1 MFRNKPWQ
9 KNKNQY
15 NAIDNFINK
24 VDIVDASN
32 IIKKL
37 EEFNEFG
44 TLSSNNIIFGNNTT
58 SNKIDI
64 SGTISHLKN
73 ITFNKSD
80 YIKFGNKFIINK
92 QDISL
97 NGLNYGLNLNFDAS
111 NVIFYPGSNKKINF
125 NCLDSSFNITA
136 NYPFKYQS
144 SSDQSGITFNSIKN
158 SKNDSYYP
166 LYLKNNSAGLNQ
178 IKVILTNDCCFNC
191 ISGGILPSD
200 ICSNHFDTS
209 NNLIIL
215 NKNKEYI
222 DFFGTFYEANNND
235 VNYNKNFSYVKNG
248 NKVFNDII
256 IEHIKNLPTIFR
268 SINLIPLL
276 YYSNEEDRSING
288 NDISG
293 GFYFVPSLGKFNNYI
308 FFPMDSSNNEAN
320 PNKNVLY
327 SNLSGITFSDA
338 SGIVLDYESKYR
350 NLWLPWNVDVSINV
364 NSNGGTNTRYIM
376 DDINRMSLF
385 YDFSFNVID
394 SVSYVNLDTQ
404 VELLN
409 KTIGRSKSKFT
420 TPDDAQRWRLY
431 VSGLKPTRADVNNAA
446 LVTSFFPEG
455 TTGLDPIEWNS
466 LPKEDAWMFYD
477 TSRPDHGGK
486 PAQAEGTWANLGVNA
501 PIPPDGLYAYV
512 KWNNE
517 GDVPDKV
524 RAATQNTN
532 INAIDSSYHIEN
544 ETTETIKARDI
555 SLNNFFKH
563 VLEKAMIDNHSK
575 LYFKGTHKSDCSFN
589 YSMDFYYNHR
599 NNPKLDSW
607 NKFKTKIENYFKTS
621 YNIKNDFNT
630 SNNDISLNWY
640 DNQYKI
646 FINSTYNIPEDTSQ
660 NPINLYVEGNGYLNL
675 NPTDPLYLYLYGFE
689 FNTLTNITDI
699 DFVYK
704 IKEHVSARIF
714 LLYHEPT
721 TDSIETILHIDAS
734 FNPYSSDT
742 DVADDSEVPLTNPN
756 VPYSKKEKEKEYTVL
771 FGKENVTFDKDDVSF
786 NLIKFLNKNGPTI
799 NLNDKTNP
807 QKSTIVEN
815 YKIYL
820 HKNPKPAKTFFIA
833 EYIDSAPD
841 NVLDNYLDL
850 QYIRLKANVY
860 DVNNIVRYYTLLNDL
875 SNCILHKD
883 NPIFY
888 PSDDSGNE
896 LESGIYRWYDPYYS
910 KELYFD
916 GLNATWEI
924 KNMNGVLERLNPA
937 RLSGYYGTN
946 VPESY
951 VAGKKTHPPPTYST
965 SDYWTDISEDYFT
978 NYSDEYLKSW
988 ALFDSYSITDHFSQ
1002 NDNITIS
1009 DFINYLSD
1017 HSGCIYNRYYD
1028 ISAIFF
1034 NPLEYRGTVIN
1045 SSNYDS
1051 YNASGNILNFF
1062 YQGTGVGDATQVI
1075 NMCDYLDLGYP
1086 NTTYDR
1092 DNKILNYT
1100 FKLSKPILLS
1110 DLFIRFYI
1118 YNSQMEVEIY
1128 YDANDD
1134 DNYTKI
1140 LKYTIGGSPKGTRD
1154 WTSRDTAA
1162 YIYIPNTSNLNQNRV
1177 IYYSEQTR
1185 PPQRNWQQGTG
1196 SNIVSSKLCGVNN
1209 TDYNNQLYLNNNA
1222 IGLSNSNEI
1231 LSPSSLV
1238 DAKLNEPQGF
1248 TNETGINYYKRQEKP
1263 HKKFKIKIT
1272 QIRDNRFN
1280 TFNWGSNFGIS
1291 AMFNGI
1297 LPQQRGEANL
1307 FGHELTHGKK
1317 IYYYKKH
1324 WNTLDTDTSYNIT
1337 FDTSDNDI
1345 SNNNFYS
1352 NILGDTFDVSNV
1364 YLNPEPQNMIFI
1376 DISSNRNRDISWCS
1390 DISRPNC
1397 LIFKFNKYTVI
1408 NEFDIIMKI
1417 FGIKS
1422 NYCLCYLN
1430 ELTEKITPILFYR
1443 INYTNSTSHGDYGEK
1458 NFVTIK
1464 NPDLSCN
1471 IYPEQNGDDMSTC
1484 ELQQYLNINNP
1495 SISIKIDSP
1504 QDSSGGWLIDTN
1516 SRDPPTLD
1524 WDGDQRGL
1532 IYLKPQQAPAKKF
1545 YLFGKIKSDML
1556 HDTSLIH
1563 NNFMHYARMNGDIY
1577 DDVNDNTY
1585 DKERIDYNKRLI
1597 KIFGSNPPTDN
1608 SPGDAG
1614 EFIKAIP
1621 SNSYYNYDV
1630 SAVNRESKRQISVPN
1645 LFG

>member
-32 IIKKL
+32 IIKEL

-64 SGTISHLKN
+64 SGTISYLKN
-73 ITFNKSD
+73 ITFNKND

-97 NGLNYGLNLNFDAS
+97 NGLNLNFDAS
-111 NVIFYPGSNKKINF
+111 NLIFYPGSNKKINF
-125 NCLDSSFNITA
+125 DCSDSSFNITA

-166 LYLKNNSAGLNQ
+166 LYLKNNRAGLNQ
-178 IKVILTNDCCFNC
+178 IKVILTNDCSFSC
-191 ISGGILPSD
+191 ISGGILPKD
-200 ICSNHFDTS
+200 ICSNNFDTS
-209 NNLIIL
+209 NNVIIL

-222 DFFGTFYEANNND
+222 DFFGTFYEANKD
-235 VNYNKNFSYVKNG
+235 VNYNKNIPYVKNG

-256 IEHIKNLPTIFR
+256 IEHIENFSTIFR

-276 YYSNEEDRSING
+276 YYSNEEDRYING
-288 NDISG
+288 DDISG

-327 SNLSGITFSDA
+327 SDLSGITFSDA
-338 SGIVLDYESKYR
+338 DGIVLDSESKYR

-364 NSNGGTNTRYIM
+364 NGEGGTNERYIM
-376 DDINRMSLF
+376 EDINRMSLF
-385 YDFSFNVID
+385 YDFSFNEISNILD
-394 SVSYVNLDTQ
+394 QYSINYSYN
-404 VELLN
+404 
-409 KTIGRSKSKFT
+409 
-420 TPDDAQRWRLY
+420 
-431 VSGLKPTRADVNNAA
+431 
-446 LVTSFFPEG
+446 
-455 TTGLDPIEWNS
+455 
-466 LPKEDAWMFYD
+466 
-477 TSRPDHGGK
+477 
-486 PAQAEGTWANLGVNA
+486 
-501 PIPPDGLYAYV
+501 
-512 KWNNE
+512 
-517 GDVPDKV
+517 
-524 RAATQNTN
+524 
-532 INAIDSSYHIEN
+532 IEN

-555 SLNNFFKH
+555 SLNNFFKDIM
-563 VLEKAMIDNHSK
+563 EEAMIDNNKK
-575 LYFKGTHKSDCSFN
+575 LYFKGTYKSNCSFN
-589 YSMDFYYNHR
+589 YSMDFYYNHET
-599 NNPKLDSW
+599 NPKLKYW
-607 NKFKTKIENYFKTS
+607 NKFKTKIENYFKS
-621 YNIKNDFNT
+621 SHNVPYECE
-630 SNNDISLNWY
+630 WY
-640 DNQYKI
+640 QDQYKI
-646 FINSTYNIPEDTSQ
+646 FINSTNNAEDTKQ
-660 NPINLYVEGNGYLNL
+660 VMGGK
-675 NPTDPLYLYLYGFE
+675 LYLYGFE
-689 FNTLTNITDI
+689 FNTLTKITDI
-699 DFVYK
+699 DFLYK
-704 IKEHVSARIF
+704 MVTTTDTRIF
-714 LLYHEPT
+714 LLYYEPT
-721 TDSIETILHIDAS
+721 SDSIEIILHIDINNAVRTTKQLQD
-734 FNPYSSDT
+734 NINMVLTGVPYKI
-742 DVADDSEVPLTNPN
+742 DSETVC
-756 VPYSKKEKEKEYTVL
+756 SVL
-771 FGKENVTFDKDDVSF
+771 FGKENATFDTEDISF

-799 NLNDKTNP
+799 NLDSKNVIKNIKLSSINTDSVT
-807 QKSTIVEN
+807 
-815 YKIYL
+815 YKVYL
-820 HKNPKPAKTFFIA
+820 HNNPKPAKTFFIA
-833 EYIDSAPD
+833 QYVTGSKGMLAPPE
-841 NVLDNYLDL
+841 LDL

-860 DVNNIVRYYTLLNDL
+860 DVNNIVPYYTLLNDL
-875 SNCILHKD
+875 SNCTLHKD

-910 KELYFD
+910 KQLDFNGED
-916 GLNATWEI
+916 ATWEI
-924 KNMNGVLERLNPA
+924 NNIDGVLERLNPA

-946 VPESY
+946 LPESY
-951 VAGKKTHPPPTYST
+951 VTDAKTDPPPMAST
-965 SDYWTDISEDYFT
+965 SDYWTNISADYFK

-988 ALFDSYSITDHFSQ
+988 ALFDSDSITESQ
-1002 NDNITIS
+1002 NFSGDNITIS

-1045 SSNYDS
+1045 SSNYNS
-1051 YNASGNILNFF
+1051 YNASREASGNILNFF
-1062 YQGTGVGDATQVI
+1062 YQGTGVGDGTQII
-1075 NMCDYLDLGYP
+1075 NMLDYLDLGYP
-1086 NTTYDR
+1086 NTTYD
-1092 DNKILNYT
+1092 DDKILNYT
-1100 FKLSKPILLS
+1100 FELSKPILLS

-1118 YNSQMEVEIY
+1118 YNSQIEVEIY
-1128 YDANDD
+1128 YD
-1134 DNYTKI
+1134 DNYTQI
-1140 LKYTIGGSPKGTRD
+1140 LKYTIGGSPTED

-1162 YIYIPNTSNLNQNRV
+1162 YIYIPNTSDLNQNRV
-1177 IYYSEQTR
+1177 IYYSEQT
-1185 PPQRNWQQGTG
+1185 NDKWQQGTG
-1196 SNIVSSKLCGVNN
+1196 SNIVSSKLCAVNN

-1222 IGLSNSNEI
+1222 IGLSNSNVIQTGLFEKAKAN
-1231 LSPSSLV
+1231 SLI
-1238 DAKLNEPQGF
+1238 GF
-1248 TNETGINYYKRQEKP
+1248 STITGINYYKRQEKP

-1272 QIRDNRFN
+1272 QIRDNKFN
-1280 TFNWGSNFGIS
+1280 TFSWGSSFGIS

-1307 FGHELTHGKK
+1307 FGHELTGSTKK
-1317 IYYYKKH
+1317 YYYKKH
-1324 WNTLDTDTSYNIT
+1324 WNTPDTDTSYYIT

-1364 YLNPEPQNMIFI
+1364 YLNPDPQNMIFI
-1376 DISSNRNRDISWCS
+1376 DISSNRYRDISWCS

-1443 INYTNSTSHGDYGEK
+1443 INYTNSTSHRDYGEK

-1545 YLFGKIKSDML
+1545 YLFGKIKSDMS

-1563 NNFMHYARMNGDIY
+1563 NNFMYYARMNGDIY
-1577 DDVNDNTY
+1577 DDVIDNPY
-1585 DKERIDYNKRLI
+1585 GKRKDYNKRFI
-1597 KIFGSNPPTDN
+1597 KIFGSKPPTN
-1608 SPGDAG
+1608 ESSGNAG

>member
-44 TLSSNNIIFGNNTT
+44 KLSLNNIIFGNNTT

-92 QDISL
+92 QDINL
-97 NGLNYGLNLNFDAS
+97 NGLNLNFDAS

-125 NCLDSSFNITA
+125 NCSDSSFNITA

-144 SSDQSGITFNSIKN
+144 SSVQSSSDQSGITFNSIRN
-158 SKNDSYYP
+158 YVNDSYYP

-178 IKVILTNDCCFNC
+178 IKVILTNDCSFSC
-191 ISGGILPSD
+191 ISGGILPKD
-200 ICSNHFDTS
+200 ICSNNFDTS
-209 NNLIIL
+209 NNVIIL

-222 DFFGTFYEANNND
+222 DFFGTFYEANKD
-235 VNYNKNFSYVKNG
+235 VNYNKNIPYVKNG

-256 IEHIKNLPTIFR
+256 IEHIENLPTIFR

-276 YYSNEEDRSING
+276 YYSNEEDRYING

-308 FFPMDSSNNEAN
+308 FFPMDSSDNEAN

-327 SNLSGITFSDA
+327 SNLSGITFSHA
-338 SGIVLDYESKYR
+338 NEIVLDYESKYR
-350 NLWLPWNVDVSINV
+350 NLWPPWNVDVSINV
-364 NSNGGTNTRYIM
+364 NGKGGTNKRYIM
-376 DDINRMSLF
+376 EDINRMSLF
-385 YDFSFNVID
+385 YDFSFNDI
-394 SVSYVNLDTQ
+394 SNILHQYSINY
-404 VELLN
+404 
-409 KTIGRSKSKFT
+409 I
-420 TPDDAQRWRLY
+420 
-431 VSGLKPTRADVNNAA
+431 
-446 LVTSFFPEG
+446 
-455 TTGLDPIEWNS
+455 
-466 LPKEDAWMFYD
+466 YD
-477 TSRPDHGGK
+477 
-486 PAQAEGTWANLGVNA
+486 
-501 PIPPDGLYAYV
+501 
-512 KWNNE
+512 
-517 GDVPDKV
+517 
-524 RAATQNTN
+524 
-532 INAIDSSYHIEN
+532 IEN
-544 ETTETIKARDI
+544 ETTDTIKTRDI
-555 SLNNFFKH
+555 SLNNFFKN
-563 VLEKAMIDNHSK
+563 VLENAMIDNHSK

-589 YSMDFYYNHR
+589 YSMDFYYNDLSAT
-599 NNPKLDSW
+599 KLEYW

-621 YNIKNDFNT
+621 YNIKNDFNAL
-630 SNNDISLNWY
+630 NNDISLSWY

-646 FINSTYNIPEDTSQ
+646 FINSTYNISKNANQ
-660 NPINLYVEGNGYLNL
+660 NPINLYVRGKGYLNPYPN
-675 NPTDPLYLYLYGFE
+675 NPPPLYLYLYGFE

-734 FNPYSSDT
+734 FNPYSSNT

-756 VPYSKKEKEKEYTVL
+756 IPYSKREKEYTVL

-860 DVNNIVRYYTLLNDL
+860 DVNNIVPYYKLLNDL

-916 GLNATWEI
+916 GSNATWEI
-924 KNMNGVLERLNPA
+924 KNMNGVPERLNPA

-951 VAGKKTHPPPTYST
+951 VADKKTDPPPTYST
-965 SDYWTDISEDYFT
+965 SDYWTNISAGYFK

-988 ALFDSYSITDHFSQ
+988 ALFDSDSITELEYFSGD
-1002 NDNITIS
+1002 NINNITIS
-1009 DFINYLSD
+1009 TFENYLSD

-1051 YNASGNILNFF
+1051 YNASREASGNILNFF
-1062 YQGTGVGDATQVI
+1062 YQGTGVSDVTQII
-1075 NMCDYLDLGYP
+1075 NMWDYLELGYP
-1086 NTTYDR
+1086 NTTYDH
-1092 DNKILNYT
+1092 DNKTLNYT
-1100 FKLSKPILLS
+1100 FELSKPILLS

-1118 YNSQMEVEIY
+1118 YNSQIEVEIY
-1128 YDANDD
+1128 YD
-1134 DNYTKI
+1134 DNYTQI
-1140 LKYTIGGSPKGTRD
+1140 LKYTIGGSPKGTQD

-1162 YIYIPNTSNLNQNRV
+1162 YIYIPNTSDLNQNRV
-1177 IYYSEQTR
+1177 IYYSQQT
-1185 PPQRNWQQGTG
+1185 NDKWQQGIG
-1196 SNIVSSKLCGVNN
+1196 NNIVSSKLCAVNN

-1231 LSPSSLV
+1231 SSFV
-1238 DAKLNEPQGF
+1238 EAKANDPQGF
-1248 TNETGINYYKRQEKP
+1248 TTQTGINYYKRQEKP

-1280 TFNWGSNFGIS
+1280 TFNWGSSFGVS

-1307 FGHELTHGKK
+1307 FGHELTDGKK

-1324 WNTLDTDTSYNIT
+1324 WNTPDTDTSYNIT

-1364 YLNPEPQNMIFI
+1364 YLNPDPQNMIFI

-1471 IYPEQNGDDMSTC
+1471 IYPEQSGDDMSAC

-1504 QDSSGGWLIDTN
+1504 QDSSVQDSSGGWLIETN

-1524 WDGDQRGL
+1524 WDGNERGL

-1545 YLFGKIKSDML
+1545 YLFGKIKSDMS

-1563 NNFMHYARMNGDIY
+1563 NNFMYYARMNGDIY
-1577 DDVNDNTY
+1577 DDVNGNLY
-1585 DKERIDYNKRLI
+1585 AERIDYNKRLI

-1608 SPGDAG
+1608 SAGNAG

-1630 SAVNRESKRQISVPN
+1630 SAVNQASKRQISVPN